1 MISWCMCFD
10 LSSLIGV
17 HVFATNIYTSE
28 EPGIHQDRYWLVV
41 SFVVMYGD
49 VLPHIG
55 ILVVSTDIDTR

>member
-1 MISWCMCFD
+1 ME
-10 LSSLIGV
+10 V

-41 SFVVMYGD
+41 SFGVIYGD